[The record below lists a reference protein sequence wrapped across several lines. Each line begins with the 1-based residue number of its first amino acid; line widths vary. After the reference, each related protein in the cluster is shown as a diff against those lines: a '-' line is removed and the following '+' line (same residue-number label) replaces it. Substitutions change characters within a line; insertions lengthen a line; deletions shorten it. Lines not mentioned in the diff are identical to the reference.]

1 MINSLAVLA
10 AVDAIGADVQLAA
23 PALVG
28 IRALKGR
35 GNRQEISWQDGAF
48 VMIDESYNASPASM
62 EAAIGVLASATP
74 ARDGRRIAVMGDML
88 ELGARS
94 EEMHA
99 GLAQALTVG
108 GIDLVFTAG
117 THMVALWDQLPAT
130 MRGGQAANSAELVPL
145 VVAAVGDGD
154 VAMVKGSMGSRMTVV
169 VDALEALEAGAVSK
183 VVNGE

>member
-1 MINSLAVLA
+1 
-10 AVDAIGADVQLAA
+10 
-23 PALVG
+23 
-28 IRALKGR
+28 
-35 GNRQEISWQDGAF
+35 
-48 VMIDESYNASPASM
+48 
-62 EAAIGVLASATP
+62 
-74 ARDGRRIAVMGDML
+74 ML

-130 MRGGQAANSAELVPL
+130 MRGGQAAYSAELVPR

-169 VDALEALEAGAVSK
+169 VDALEALEAGVVSK